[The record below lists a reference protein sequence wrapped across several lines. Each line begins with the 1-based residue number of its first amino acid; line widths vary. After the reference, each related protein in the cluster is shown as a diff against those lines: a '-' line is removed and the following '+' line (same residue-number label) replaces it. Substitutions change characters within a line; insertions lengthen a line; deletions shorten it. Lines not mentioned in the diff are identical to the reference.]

1 MAHKVIQIKID
12 LNKEV
17 DFINAIEK
25 RKKELNLLTDSSYV
39 RYVLS
44 QDLKQK

>member
-1 MAHKVIQIKID
+1 MTHKVIQIKID